1 MEKTPE
7 TEEKNNQQ
15 EQQTG
20 SPSPGKGPGRW
31 EAIKQKILQK
41 AGPWIERA
49 KRHPETAVLGQFLYN
64 VGFWGEY
71 TARRLVRFVWDC
83 IRQLG
88 GRIAWLWGRVAGLV
102 KGALKTG
109 AQDLTAPFARMANG
123 AKNIRARVQEE
134 KQAGTAHAAKEG
146 LRYFAS
152 GVHKYFPLLGRAA
165 AYVLPVAALAV
176 FGYTVHTVL
185 EYNYV
190 LAVEVN
196 GSVVGYVQTE
206 QVFDSAKEEVAQ
218 RINYAG
224 TDREGWT
231 VEPSYQIAVG
241 EDVMDENQMA
251 AAILESSSD
260 EIQNATGV
268 YVNDELVAVTT
279 EGDVLQADLDSMT
292 APYEDPDNPN
302 LTVEFTKD
310 IRLENSLYFTDTIVP
325 VEDIIEKFHG
335 EEQGAVYYTVQ
346 QGDTPWTV
354 AGSFGIS
361 VDELQAQNPDRDVAS
376 SSGFP
381 VGGQL
386 TISQAMPYLQVKRT
400 LVSTYQESIPYDT
413 EEQQDPTLPMG
424 TVQVVQEG
432 AEGVAE
438 ITQQQVFYG
447 DSDTP
452 SETTVIDRVVV
463 QQPVTRIVAM
473 GQYVPAENI
482 AYLSDGSTLIWPVP
496 AYRGISR
503 WMLGAGGKIHGGV
516 DIRANYGTEILASAS
531 GQVTVAGYHWS
542 YGNYV
547 VINHGNG
554 YQTLYAHASSLAVRA
569 GQTVTQGQ
577 VIAYVGST
585 GVSTGNHCHFE
596 IKRNGARQQPRD
608 FFPNK

>member
-1 MEKTPE
+1 MAQCVENKTPNGQ
-7 TEEKNNQQ
+7 KNGM
-15 EQQTG
+15 E
-20 SPSPGKGPGRW
+20 RW
-31 EAIKQKILQK
+31 LRLRAEAVRL
-41 AGPWIERA
+41 A
-49 KRHPETAVLGQFLYN
+49 KRLRFGRGAAVLGQFLYD

-71 TARRLVRFVWDC
+71 TARRLARGGWKAC
-83 IRQLG
+83 CLLG
-88 GRIAWLWGRVAGLV
+88 RRCARVWGRAAGLV
-102 KGALKTG
+102 RGALNTG

-123 AKNIRARVQEE
+123 ARNICAHVQEE
-134 KQAGTAHAAKEG
+134 KQAGTAHAVREG
-146 LRYFAS
+146 LRYFAL

-165 AYVLPVAALAV
+165 AYVLPLAALAV

-206 QVFDSAKEEVAQ
+206 QVFDSAKEEVAR

-224 TDREGWT
+224 AGEESWT

-241 EDVMDENQMA
+241 EQVLDENQMA
-251 AAILESSSD
+251 DAILQSSSN
-260 EIQNATGV
+260 EIQNATGL
-268 YVNDELVAVTT
+268 YVNGELVAVTT
-279 EGDVLQADLDSMT
+279 EGDRLRQELSSMT

-302 LTVEFTKD
+302 LTVSFNKEVRCED
-310 IRLENSLYFTDTIVP
+310 SIYFTSTIVP
-325 VEDIIEKFHG
+325 VEEIIQRLHG
-335 EEQGAVYYTVQ
+335 EEQGAVYYTIQ
-346 QGDTPWTV
+346 TGDTPWIV

-361 VDELQAQNPDRDVAS
+361 VDELQAQNPDYDFNS
-376 SSGFP
+376 NSGFP

-400 LVSTYQESIPYDT
+400 LISTYQEAIPYDT
-413 EEQQDPTLPMG
+413 EEQQDSTLPMG

-463 QQPVTRIVAM
+463 QEPVTRIVAM

-503 WMLGAGGKIHGGV
+503 WMIGSSGQIHGGV
-516 DIRANYGTEILASAS
+516 DIRAAAGTDILAAA
-531 GQVTVAGYHWS
+531 GGLVRVAGYHPS

-547 VINHGNG
+547 VISHGNG
-554 YQTLYAHASSLAVRA
+554 YETLYAHATRLAVRA

-577 VIAYVGST
+577 VIAYVGN
-585 GVSTGNHCHFE
+585 TGNSFGYHCHFE
-596 IKRNGARQQPRD
+596 IRLNGARQQPRD

>member
-1 MEKTPE
+1 MAQCVENKTPNGQ
-7 TEEKNNQQ
+7 KNSRQ
-15 EQQTG
+15 
-20 SPSPGKGPGRW
+20 RW
-31 EAIKQKILQK
+31 LRLRAEAVRL
-41 AGPWIERA
+41 A
-49 KRHPETAVLGQFLYN
+49 KRLRFSRGAAVLGQFLYD

-71 TARRLVRFVWDC
+71 TARRLVRESWKACCFLGQRCAYVWN
-83 IRQLG
+83 R
-88 GRIAWLWGRVAGLV
+88 AAGLA
-102 KGALKTG
+102 GNALKTG
-109 AQDLTAPFARMANG
+109 MQDLTAPFTRMANG

-134 KQAGTAHAAKEG
+134 KQAGTAHAAREG
-146 LRYFAS
+146 LRYFAL

-206 QVFDSAKEEVAQ
+206 QVFDSAREEVAQ

-224 TDREGWT
+224 AGEESWT

-241 EDVMDENQMA
+241 EQVLNENQMA
-251 AAILESSSD
+251 DAILESSSS
-260 EIQNATGV
+260 EIQSATGL
-268 YVNDELVAVTT
+268 YVNGELVAVTT
-279 EGDVLQADLDSMT
+279 EGDRLRQELDNML
-292 APYEDPDNPN
+292 APYQDPDDPN
-302 LTVEFTKD
+302 LTVAFNKEVRCED
-310 IRLENSLYFTDTIVP
+310 SIYFTSTLVP
-325 VEDIIEKFHG
+325 VDEIIGKLHG
-335 EEQGAVYYTVQ
+335 EEQGAVYYTIQ
-346 QGDTPWTV
+346 SGDTPWTV

-361 VDELQAQNPDRDVAS
+361 VDELQAQNPDLDFNS

-400 LVSTYQESIPYDT
+400 LVSTYQETIPYNT
-413 EEQQDPTLPMG
+413 EEQEDEDLAFGTTKIIQD
-424 TVQVVQEG
+424 G
-432 AEGVAE
+432 AEGLAE
-438 ITQQQVFYG
+438 VTQQQVFYG
-447 DSDTP
+447 DSSTP
-452 SETTVIDRVVV
+452 SETTIIDRVVV
-463 QQPVTRIVAM
+463 QEPVKRIVAM

-569 GQTVTQGQ
+569 GQTVAQGQ

-585 GVSTGNHCHFE
+585 GKSSGNHCHFE
-596 IKRNGARQQPRD
+596 IRLNGARQQPRD

>member
-361 VDELQAQNPDRDVAS
+361 VDELQAQNPQQDFS
-376 SSGFP
+376 SSFY
-381 VGGQL
+381 VGDVL

-400 LVSTYQESIPYDT
+400 LISTYQETIPYST
-413 EEQQDPTLPMG
+413 EEQEDNELAFGSTKIIQD
-424 TVQVVQEG
+424 G
-432 AEGVAE
+432 AEGLAE
-438 ITQQQVFYG
+438 VTQQQVFYG
-447 DSDTP
+447 DSSTP
-452 SETTVIDRVVV
+452 SETTIIDRVVL
-463 QQPVTRIVAM
+463 QEPVTKI
-473 GQYVPAENI
+473 I
-482 AYLSDGSTLIWPVP
+482 AKGKKLANGDLASTGSGSLMWPVP
-496 AYRGISR
+496 GYSYVSR
-503 WMLGAGGKIHGGV
+503 WMSSYHKGA
-516 DIRANYGTEILASAS
+516 DICAPYGTPIYAADS
-531 GQVTVAGYHWS
+531 GVVTTAGYHYS

-547 VINHGNG
+547 IINHGNG
-554 YQTLYAHASSLAVRA
+554 YQTLYAHASRLNVHVGQAVS
-569 GQTVTQGQ
+569 QGD

-585 GVSTGNHCHFE
+585 GNSTGNHCHFE
-596 IKRNGARQQPRD
+596 VYVNGVRRSAREW
-608 FFPNK
+608 FPYK

>member
-71 TARRLVRFVWDC
+71 TARRMVRFVWNC
-83 IRQLG
+83 IRKAG
-88 GRIAWLWGRVAGLV
+88 ERIVWLWGLGAGLA
-102 KGALKTG
+102 GNALKTG
-109 AQDLTAPFARMANG
+109 VQDLTAPFTRMANG

-134 KQAGTAHAAKEG
+134 KQAGTAHAAREG
-146 LRYFAS
+146 LRYFAL

-206 QVFDSAKEEVAQ
+206 QVFDSAREEVAQ

-224 TDREGWT
+224 AGEESWT

-241 EDVMDENQMA
+241 EQVLNENQMA
-251 AAILESSSD
+251 DAILESSSS
-260 EIQNATGV
+260 EIQSATGL
-268 YVNDELVAVTT
+268 YVNGELVAVTT
-279 EGDVLQADLDSMT
+279 EGDRLRQELDNML
-292 APYEDPDNPN
+292 APYQNPDDPN
-302 LTVEFTKD
+302 LTVAFNKEVRCED
-310 IRLENSLYFTDTIVP
+310 SIYFTSTLVP
-325 VEDIIEKFHG
+325 VDEIIGKLHG
-335 EEQGAVYYTVQ
+335 EEQGAVYYTIQ
-346 QGDTPWTV
+346 SGDTPWTV

-361 VDELQAQNPDRDVAS
+361 VDELQAQNPDLDFNS

-400 LVSTYQESIPYDT
+400 LVSTYQETIPYST
-413 EEQQDPTLPMG
+413 EEQEDENLAFG
-424 TVQVVQEG
+424 TTKIVQEG
-432 AEGVAE
+432 AEGLAE
-438 ITQQQVFYG
+438 VTQQQVFYG
-447 DSDTP
+447 DSSTP
-452 SETTVIDRVVV
+452 SETTIIDRVVV
-463 QQPVTRIVAM
+463 QEPVTKI
-473 GQYVPAENI
+473 I
-482 AYLSDGSTLIWPVP
+482 AK
-496 AYRGISR
+496 
-503 WMLGAGGKIHGGV
+503 GKKL
-516 DIRANYGTEILASAS
+516 ANGDLASTGS
-531 GQVTVAGYHWS
+531 GSLMWPGPGY
-542 YGNYV
+542 GYV
-547 VINHGNG
+547 
-554 YQTLYAHASSLAVRA
+554 
-569 GQTVTQGQ
+569 
-577 VIAYVGST
+577 
-585 GVSTGNHCHFE
+585 C
-596 IKRNGARQQPRD
+596 P
-608 FFPNK
+608 

>member
-1 MEKTPE
+1 MEKNPE

-20 SPSPGKGPGRW
+20 SPIPGKGPGRW
-31 EAIKQKILQK
+31 EAIKQKILRK

-49 KRHPETAVLGQFLYN
+49 KRYPETAVLGQFLYN

-71 TARRLVRFVWDC
+71 TARRFVRFVWKSC
-83 IRQLG
+83 QFLY
-88 GRIAWLWGRVAGLV
+88 GRVSWLCGCVAGLV

-109 AQDLTAPFARMANG
+109 VQDLTAPFTRMANG
-123 AKNIRARVQEE
+123 AKNIRARVKEE
-134 KQAGTAHAAKEG
+134 KQAGLAHAFKEG
-146 LRYFAS
+146 LRYFVS
-152 GVHKYFPLLGRAA
+152 GVHRYFPLLGRAV

-206 QVFDSAKEEVAQ
+206 QVFDSAKEEVAR

-241 EDVMDENQMA
+241 EDVLDENQMA

-268 YVNDELVAVTT
+268 YVNDELIAVTT
-279 EGDVLQADLDSMT
+279 DGDVLQQDLDNMM
-292 APYEDPDNPN
+292 APYVDPDNPN

-325 VEDIIEKFHG
+325 VQQILDKLHG

-361 VDELQAQNPDRDVAS
+361 VDELQAQNPQQDITNNFFVGDV
-376 SSGFP
+376 
-381 VGGQL
+381 L

-400 LVSTYQESIPYDT
+400 LISTYDETIPYTT
-413 EEQQDPTLPMG
+413 EEQEDEDLAFGSTK
-424 TVQVVQEG
+424 VVQEG
-432 AEGVAE
+432 SEGLAEV
-438 ITQQQVFYG
+438 TQQQVFYG
-447 DSDTP
+447 DSQTP
-452 SETTVIDRVVV
+452 SETTIIDRVVV
-463 QQPVTRIVAM
+463 QEPVNKI
-473 GQYVPAENI
+473 I
-482 AYLSDGSTLIWPVP
+482 AKGKKLANGDLASTGSGSLMWPVP
-496 AYRGISR
+496 GYSYVSR
-503 WMLGAGGKIHGGV
+503 WMSSYHKGA
-516 DIRANYGTEILASAS
+516 DICAPYGTPIYAADS
-531 GQVTVAGYHWS
+531 GVVTTAGYHYS

-547 VINHGNG
+547 IINHGNG
-554 YQTLYAHASSLAVRA
+554 YQTLYAHASRLNVHVGQAVS
-569 GQTVTQGQ
+569 QGD

-585 GVSTGNHCHFE
+585 GNSTGNHCHFE
-596 IKRNGARQQPRD
+596 VYVNGVRRSAREW
-608 FFPNK
+608 FPYK

>member
-71 TARRLVRFVWDC
+71 TARRMVRFAWNC
-83 IRQLG
+83 IRKAG
-88 GRIAWLWGRVAGLV
+88 ERIAWIWGRVAGLV

-361 VDELQAQNPDRDVAS
+361 VDELQAQNPQQDFS
-376 SSGFP
+376 SSFY
-381 VGGQL
+381 VGDVL

-400 LVSTYQESIPYDT
+400 LVSTYQETIPYST
-413 EEQQDPTLPMG
+413 EEQEDEDLAFG
-424 TVQVVQEG
+424 TTKVVQEG
-432 AEGVAE
+432 AEGLAE
-438 ITQQQVFYG
+438 VTQQQVFYG
-447 DSDTP
+447 DSSTP
-452 SETTVIDRVVV
+452 SETTIIDRVVL
-463 QQPVTRIVAM
+463 QEPVTKI
-473 GQYVPAENI
+473 I
-482 AYLSDGSTLIWPVP
+482 AKGKKLANGDLASTGSGSLMWPVP
-496 AYRGISR
+496 GYSYVSR
-503 WMLGAGGKIHGGV
+503 WMSSYHKGA
-516 DIRANYGTEILASAS
+516 DICAPYGTPIYAADS
-531 GQVTVAGYHWS
+531 GVVTTAGYHYS

-547 VINHGNG
+547 IINHGNG
-554 YQTLYAHASSLAVRA
+554 YQTLYAHASRLNVHVGQAVS
-569 GQTVTQGQ
+569 QGD

-585 GVSTGNHCHFE
+585 GNSTGNHCHFE
-596 IKRNGARQQPRD
+596 VYVNGVRRSAREW
-608 FFPNK
+608 FPYK

>member
-7 TEEKNNQQ
+7 TEEKTNQQ

-71 TARRLVRFVWDC
+71 TARRMVRFVWNC
-83 IRQLG
+83 IRKAG
-88 GRIAWLWGRVAGLV
+88 ERIVWLWGLGAGLA
-102 KGALKTG
+102 GNALKTG
-109 AQDLTAPFARMANG
+109 VQDLTAPFTRMANG

-134 KQAGTAHAAKEG
+134 KQAGTAHAAREG
-146 LRYFAS
+146 LRYFAL

-206 QVFDSAKEEVAQ
+206 QVFDSAREEVAQ

-224 TDREGWT
+224 AGEESWT

-241 EDVMDENQMA
+241 EQVLNENQMA
-251 AAILESSSD
+251 DAILESSSS
-260 EIQNATGV
+260 EIQSATGL
-268 YVNDELVAVTT
+268 YVNGELVAVTT
-279 EGDVLQADLDSMT
+279 EGDRLRQELDNML
-292 APYEDPDNPN
+292 APYQNPDDPN
-302 LTVEFTKD
+302 LTVAFNKEVRCED
-310 IRLENSLYFTDTIVP
+310 SIYFTSTLVP
-325 VEDIIEKFHG
+325 VDEIIGKLHG
-335 EEQGAVYYTVQ
+335 EEQGAVYYTIQ
-346 QGDTPWTV
+346 SGDTPWTV

-361 VDELQAQNPDRDVAS
+361 VDELQAQNPDYDFNS
-376 SSGFP
+376 NSGFP
-381 VGGQL
+381 VGCQL

-400 LVSTYQESIPYDT
+400 LVSTYQETIPYET
-413 EEQQDPTLPMG
+413 EEQQDSTLPMG

-432 AEGVAE
+432 AEGLAE

-447 DSDTP
+447 DSSTP
-452 SETTVIDRVVV
+452 SETTIIDRVVV
-463 QQPVTRIVAM
+463 QEPVTKI
-473 GQYVPAENI
+473 I
-482 AYLSDGSTLIWPVP
+482 AKGKKLANGDLASTGSGSLMWPVP
-496 AYRGISR
+496 GYSYVSR
-503 WMLGAGGKIHGGV
+503 WMSSYHKGA
-516 DIRANYGTEILASAS
+516 DICAPYGTPIYASDS
-531 GQVTVAGYHWS
+531 GVVTTAGYHYS

-547 VINHGNG
+547 IINHGNG
-554 YQTLYAHASSLAVRA
+554 YQTLYAHASRLNVHVGQAVS
-569 GQTVTQGQ
+569 QGD

-585 GVSTGNHCHFE
+585 GNSTGNHCHFE
-596 IKRNGARQQPRD
+596 VYVNGVRRSAREW
-608 FFPNK
+608 FPYK

>member
-1 MEKTPE
+1 MAQCVENKTPNGQ
-7 TEEKNNQQ
+7 KN
-15 EQQTG
+15 
-20 SPSPGKGPGRW
+20 GR
-31 EAIKQKILQK
+31 
-41 AGPWIERA
+41 ERWLRLRAAAVRLA
-49 KRHPETAVLGQFLYN
+49 KRLRFGRGAAVLGQFLYD

-109 AQDLTAPFARMANG
+109 AQDLTEPFTRMANG
-123 AKNIRARVQEE
+123 AKNIRARVKEE

-241 EDVMDENQMA
+241 EEVMDENQMA

-361 VDELQAQNPDRDVAS
+361 VDELQAQNPQQDFS
-376 SSGFP
+376 SSFY
-381 VGGQL
+381 VGDVL

-400 LVSTYQESIPYDT
+400 LVSTYQETIPYST
-413 EEQQDPTLPMG
+413 EEQEDEDLAFG
-424 TVQVVQEG
+424 TTKVVQEG
-432 AEGVAE
+432 AEGLAE
-438 ITQQQVFYG
+438 VTQQQVFYG
-447 DSDTP
+447 DSSTP
-452 SETTVIDRVVV
+452 SETTIIDRVVV
-463 QQPVTRIVAM
+463 QEPVTKI
-473 GQYVPAENI
+473 I
-482 AYLSDGSTLIWPVP
+482 AKGKKLANGDLASTGSGTLMWPVP
-496 AYRGISR
+496 GYTYVSR
-503 WMLGAGGKIHGGV
+503 WMSSYHKGA
-516 DIRANYGTEILASAS
+516 DICAPYGTPIYAADS
-531 GQVTVAGYHWS
+531 GVVTTAGYHYS

-547 VINHGNG
+547 IINHGNG
-554 YQTLYAHASSLAVRA
+554 YQTLYAHASRLNVHVGQAVS
-569 GQTVTQGQ
+569 QGD

-585 GVSTGNHCHFE
+585 GNSTGNHCHFE
-596 IKRNGARQQPRD
+596 VYVNGVRRSAREW
-608 FFPNK
+608 FPYK

>member
-134 KQAGTAHAAKEG
+134 KQAGTAHAAREG
-146 LRYFAS
+146 LRYFAL

-361 VDELQAQNPDRDVAS
+361 VDELQAQNPQQDFS
-376 SSGFP
+376 SSFY
-381 VGGQL
+381 VGDVL

-400 LVSTYQESIPYDT
+400 LISNYQETIPYST
-413 EEQQDPTLPMG
+413 EEQEDNELAFGSTKIIQD
-424 TVQVVQEG
+424 G
-432 AEGVAE
+432 AEGLAE
-438 ITQQQVFYG
+438 VTQQQVFYG
-447 DSDTP
+447 DSSTP
-452 SETTVIDRVVV
+452 SETTIIDRVVV
-463 QQPVTRIVAM
+463 QEPVTKI
-473 GQYVPAENI
+473 I
-482 AYLSDGSTLIWPVP
+482 AKGKKLANGDLASTGSGTLMWPVP
-496 AYRGISR
+496 GYTYVSR
-503 WMLGAGGKIHGGV
+503 WMSSYHKGA
-516 DIRANYGTEILASAS
+516 DICAPYGTPIYAADS
-531 GQVTVAGYHWS
+531 GVVTTAGYHYS

-547 VINHGNG
+547 IINHGNG
-554 YQTLYAHASSLAVRA
+554 YQTLYAHASRLNVHVGQAVS
-569 GQTVTQGQ
+569 QGD

-585 GVSTGNHCHFE
+585 GNSTGNHCHFE
-596 IKRNGARQQPRD
+596 VYVNGVRRSAREW
-608 FFPNK
+608 FPYK

>member
-7 TEEKNNQQ
+7 TEEKTNQQ

-71 TARRLVRFVWDC
+71 TARRMVRFVWNC
-83 IRQLG
+83 IRKAG
-88 GRIAWLWGRVAGLV
+88 ERIVWLWGLGAGLA
-102 KGALKTG
+102 GNALKTG
-109 AQDLTAPFARMANG
+109 VQDLTAPFTRMANG

-146 LRYFAS
+146 LRYFAL

-206 QVFDSAKEEVAQ
+206 QVFDSAREEVAQ

-224 TDREGWT
+224 TGEESWT

-241 EDVMDENQMA
+241 EQVLNENQMA
-251 AAILESSSD
+251 DAILESSSS
-260 EIQNATGV
+260 EIQSATGL
-268 YVNDELVAVTT
+268 YVNGELVAVTT
-279 EGDVLQADLDSMT
+279 EGDRLRQELDNML
-292 APYEDPDNPN
+292 APYQDPDDPN
-302 LTVEFTKD
+302 LTVAFNKEVRCED
-310 IRLENSLYFTDTIVP
+310 SIYFTSTLVP
-325 VEDIIEKFHG
+325 VDEIIGRLHG
-335 EEQGAVYYTVQ
+335 EEQGAVYYTIQ
-346 QGDTPWTV
+346 SGDTPWTV

-361 VDELQAQNPDRDVAS
+361 VDELQAQNPDLDFNS

-400 LVSTYQESIPYDT
+400 LVSTYQETIPYNT
-413 EEQQDPTLPMG
+413 EEQEDEDLAFGTTKIIQD
-424 TVQVVQEG
+424 G
-432 AEGVAE
+432 AEGLAE
-438 ITQQQVFYG
+438 VTQQQVFYG
-447 DSDTP
+447 DSSTP
-452 SETTVIDRVVV
+452 SETTIIDRVVV
-463 QQPVTRIVAM
+463 QEPVTKI
-473 GQYVPAENI
+473 I
-482 AYLSDGSTLIWPVP
+482 AKGKKLANGDLASTGSGSLMWPVP
-496 AYRGISR
+496 GYSYVSR
-503 WMLGAGGKIHGGV
+503 WMSSYHKGA
-516 DIRANYGTEILASAS
+516 DICAPYGTPIYASDS
-531 GQVTVAGYHWS
+531 GVVTTAGYHYS

-547 VINHGNG
+547 IINHGNG
-554 YQTLYAHASSLAVRA
+554 YQTLYAHASRLNVHVGQAVS
-569 GQTVTQGQ
+569 QGD

-585 GVSTGNHCHFE
+585 GNSTGNHCHFE
-596 IKRNGARQQPRD
+596 VYVNGVRRSAREW
-608 FFPNK
+608 FPYK

>member
-7 TEEKNNQQ
+7 TEEKTNQQ

-71 TARRLVRFVWDC
+71 TARRLVRFAWNC
-83 IRQLG
+83 IRKAG
-88 GRIAWLWGRVAGLV
+88 ERIAWIWGRVAGLV

-146 LRYFAS
+146 LRYFAL

-325 VEDIIEKFHG
+325 VEQIIEKFHG

-361 VDELQAQNPDRDVAS
+361 VDELQAQNPQQDFS
-376 SSGFP
+376 SSFY
-381 VGGQL
+381 VGDVL

-400 LVSTYQESIPYDT
+400 LVSTYQETIPYST
-413 EEQQDPTLPMG
+413 EEQEDEDLAFG
-424 TVQVVQEG
+424 TTKVVQEG
-432 AEGVAE
+432 AEGLAE
-438 ITQQQVFYG
+438 VTQQQVFYG
-447 DSDTP
+447 DSSTP
-452 SETTVIDRVVV
+452 SETTIIDRVVV
-463 QQPVTRIVAM
+463 QEPVTKI
-473 GQYVPAENI
+473 I
-482 AYLSDGSTLIWPVP
+482 AKGKKLANGDLASTGSGTLMWPVP
-496 AYRGISR
+496 GYTYVSR
-503 WMLGAGGKIHGGV
+503 WMSSYHKGA
-516 DIRANYGTEILASAS
+516 DICAPYGTPIYAADS
-531 GQVTVAGYHWS
+531 GVVTTAGYHYS

-547 VINHGNG
+547 IINHGNG
-554 YQTLYAHASSLAVRA
+554 YQTLYAHASRLNVHVGQAVS
-569 GQTVTQGQ
+569 QGD

-585 GVSTGNHCHFE
+585 GNSTGNHCHFE
-596 IKRNGARQQPRD
+596 VYVNGVRRSAREW
-608 FFPNK
+608 FPYK

>member
-1 MEKTPE
+1 MAQCVENKTPNGQ
-7 TEEKNNQQ
+7 KNSRQ
-15 EQQTG
+15 
-20 SPSPGKGPGRW
+20 RW
-31 EAIKQKILQK
+31 LRLRAEAVRL
-41 AGPWIERA
+41 A
-49 KRHPETAVLGQFLYN
+49 KRLRFSRGAAVLGQFLYD

-71 TARRLVRFVWDC
+71 TARRLVRGSWKACCFLGQRCAYVWN
-83 IRQLG
+83 R
-88 GRIAWLWGRVAGLV
+88 AAGLA
-102 KGALKTG
+102 GNALKTG
-109 AQDLTAPFARMANG
+109 AQDLTAPFTRMANG

-134 KQAGTAHAAKEG
+134 KQAGTAHAAREG
-146 LRYFAS
+146 LRYFAL

-206 QVFDSAKEEVAQ
+206 QVFDSAREEVAQ

-224 TDREGWT
+224 AGEESWT

-241 EDVMDENQMA
+241 EQVLNENQMA
-251 AAILESSSD
+251 DAILESSSS
-260 EIQNATGV
+260 EIQSATGL
-268 YVNDELVAVTT
+268 YVNGELVAVTT
-279 EGDVLQADLDSMT
+279 EGDRLRQELDNML
-292 APYEDPDNPN
+292 APYQNPDDPN
-302 LTVEFTKD
+302 LTVAFNKEVRCED
-310 IRLENSLYFTDTIVP
+310 SIYFTSTLVP
-325 VEDIIEKFHG
+325 VDEIIGKLHG
-335 EEQGAVYYTVQ
+335 EEQGAVYYTIQ
-346 QGDTPWTV
+346 SGDTPWTV

-361 VDELQAQNPDRDVAS
+361 VDELQAQNPDLDFNS

-400 LVSTYQESIPYDT
+400 LVSTYQETIPYNT
-413 EEQQDPTLPMG
+413 EEQEDEDLAFGTTKIIQD
-424 TVQVVQEG
+424 G
-432 AEGVAE
+432 AEGLAE
-438 ITQQQVFYG
+438 VTQQQVFYG
-447 DSDTP
+447 DSSTP
-452 SETTVIDRVVV
+452 SETTIIDRVVV
-463 QQPVTRIVAM
+463 QEPVKRIVAM

-569 GQTVTQGQ
+569 GQTVAQGQ

-585 GVSTGNHCHFE
+585 GKSSGNHCHFE
-596 IKRNGARQQPRD
+596 IRLNGARQQPRD